1 MTPEVR
7 IVTHKWMP
15 TLKISAT
22 FECLGVRFNAIFGS
36 SINGMLFTPHCTK
49 ASTETMFID
58 VECYKLKEFFSL
70 YIYWA
75 LKLHTIEF
83 CLKLH
88 RKNGFP
94 FVNPKCWSWLEFIH
108 FTAQKGKLRPL
119 RTEPN
124 RIEPGLFMVI
134 SIKWAHHNGNCP
146 RFFLLECKISQKIR
160 LLAKSKHFAIDC
172 ANENRCGL
180 PNCWKPIKT
189 EN

>member
-1 MTPEVR
+1 MEKRESNPTNRTLGRNRHLFGKCNLMTPEVR

-22 FECLGVRFNAIFGS
+22 FACLGVRFNAIFGS

-94 FVNPKCWSWLEFIH
+94 FVNPNAQVDLSSFISQH
-108 FTAQKGKLRPL
+108 KKENYDRPEL
-119 RTEPN
+119 NRTESN
-124 RIEPGLFMVI
+124 LVSLWSF
-134 SIKWAHHNGNCP
+134 
-146 RFFLLECKISQKIR
+146 Q
-160 LLAKSKHFAIDC
+160 
-172 ANENRCGL
+172 
-180 PNCWKPIKT
+180 
-189 EN
+189 